1 MRKLAEFTSALP
13 GRRIH
18 PQEIAMRPARVT
30 RNLVVAAAVAWLAA
44 SPGFAADAPP
54 QNDLLNAELW
64 MQTAIEYR
72 ANCLTVYVL
81 ARTRLDEALADRSWT
96 AFDQTGNY
104 QDLPPAVILDLDETA
119 IDNSAYEAGLAV
131 TGGDFDAKSW
141 DAWTKA
147 EQAKAIPGAVE
158 FTTYAAAKGVK
169 VFYVSNRTA
178 DQKAATQRN
187 MQALGFPMG
196 GNVDTF
202 LLQKDRPEWAVSA
215 KGVRIADVAK
225 DYRVLLLFGDNIGD
239 FSDKY
244 NGSIA
249 ERSQTFETLKAH
261 FGHDWMMLAN
271 PSYGSWESAAYGHNF
286 KLSADEK
293 RAKKFGVLT
302 PWPTKQ

>member
-1 MRKLAEFTSALP
+1 MRCARAYRGLIM
-13 GRRIH
+13 GRRLI
-18 PQEIAMRPARVT
+18 
-30 RNLVVAAAVAWLAA
+30 VAAALAA
-44 SPGFAADAPP
+44 LAAAPGLAAEAVPP
-54 QNDLLNAELW
+54 SDLLNAELW
-64 MQTAIEYR
+64 MQSAVEYR
-72 ANCLTVYVL
+72 ANCLTVYAL
-81 ARTRLDEALADRSWT
+81 ARTRLDEALADKSWT
-96 AFDQTGNY
+96 AVDQTGNY

-131 TGGDFDAKSW
+131 SGGDFDPKSW

-158 FTTYAAAKGVK
+158 FTTYADAKGVK
-169 VFYVSNRTA
+169 VFYVTNRNA
-178 DQKAATQRN
+178 DQKEATKRN
-187 MQALGFPMG
+187 LQALGFPMG

-202 LLQKDRPEWAVSA
+202 LMQRDRPEWASSA
-215 KGVRIADVAK
+215 KGARLAYVAK

-249 ERSQTFETLKAH
+249 ERDQAFAALKAH

-293 RAKKFGVLT
+293 RAKKLGVLV
-302 PWPTKQ
+302 PWPAKP

>member
-1 MRKLAEFTSALP
+1 MISARSGRSLALALAL
-13 GRRIH
+13 GW
-18 PQEIAMRPARVT
+18 
-30 RNLVVAAAVAWLAA
+30 LSGAAAVA
-44 SPGFAADAPP
+44 GEAPAP
-54 QNDLLNAELW
+54 NDLLNAEVW

-72 ANCLTVYVL
+72 ANCLTVYAL
-81 ARTRLDEALADRSWT
+81 ARTRLDEALADKDWT

-104 QDLPPAVILDLDETA
+104 QDLPPAVVLDLDETA
-119 IDNSAYEAGLAV
+119 IDNSPYEAGLV
-131 TGGDFDAKSW
+131 ISGGDFDSKSW

-158 FTTYAAAKGVK
+158 FTTYAASKGVK
-169 VFYVSNRTA
+169 VFYVTNRNA
-178 DQKAATQRN
+178 EQKEATKRN

-196 GNVDTF
+196 GNVDAF
-202 LLQKDRPEWAVSA
+202 LMQKDRPEWASGA
-215 KGVRIADVAK
+215 KGVRIAYIAR

-249 ERSQTFETLKAH
+249 DRQQTFETLKAH

-293 RAKKFGVLT
+293 RARKIGVLT
-302 PWPTKQ
+302 PWPAKP